1 MKLLF
6 DDSDQHIGGGSAP
19 DLRLHRVLACAKE
32 ALDAQM
38 LLDPFEEQFHL
49 PATLVESR
57 NGQGWQRR
65 VVGQKH
71 QRLARLQILE
81 ADTPQMFRVVLG
93 HVVTIESDR
102 LIAHHPR
109 CAVGCR
115 RIDAPGVHAAFGSG
129 HKERAGLMHREES
142 LEVQIAP
149 VHHVDSEIKDSVI
162 AVHRGVDALRACY
175 HEMFTKNDGQHFVG
189 AQGVRAY
196 DHYKEKIGIET
207 VNETNARIKK
217 NKIIVEGVFAEGSLE
232 ALFGTFGKEWADGYL
247 GRMANIHTIDA
258 KYFDHAGEIF
268 IFRDTVYLLSVK
280 DLIIIEIRHS
290 DIAVVITMLIK
301 YIMDTTRTID
311 VNRRLRELMGE
322 G

>member
-1 MKLLF
+1 MKHHFSLPLLAL
-6 DDSDQHIGGGSAP
+6 SK
-19 DLRLHRVLACAKE
+19 KE
-32 ALDAQM
+32 KM
-38 LLDPFEEQFHL
+38 
-49 PATLVESR
+49 
-57 NGQGWQRR
+57 
-65 VVGQKH
+65 
-71 QRLARLQILE
+71 
-81 ADTPQMFRVVLG
+81 VLG
-93 HVVTIESDR
+93 ALKEGLTTPLLIHEKTKVSRTAIYHILTVLRERGMVKKYKESGKFHYR
-102 LIAHHPR
+102 IATEKEL
-109 CAVGCR
+109 G
-115 RIDAPGVHAAFGSG
+115 DALYETK
-129 HKERAGLMHREES
+129 KELLSFVDGKEE
-142 LEVQIAP
+142 V
-149 VHHVDSEIKDSVI
+149 SEIKDSVI